1 MIDQAII
8 DRSGRILIA
17 RKTVLDEFLI
27 DALQKM
33 KITGI
38 YIREGEEDP
47 ETDGDIEVTP
57 EIQTAIEK
65 LTVADRSPTDSRDF
79 AR

>member
-17 RKTVLDEFLI
+17 RKTTLDEFLI

-47 ETDGDIEVTP
+47 EMD
-57 EIQTAIEK
+57 EIGRASCRER
-65 LTVADRSPTDSRDF
+65 V
-79 AR
+79 